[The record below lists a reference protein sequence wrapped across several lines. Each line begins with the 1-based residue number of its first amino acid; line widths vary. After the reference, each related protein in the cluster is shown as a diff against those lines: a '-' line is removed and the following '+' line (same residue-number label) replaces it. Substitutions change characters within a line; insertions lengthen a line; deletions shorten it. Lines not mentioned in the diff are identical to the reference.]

1 MQRNNMLYHRL
12 SSPSQTSSDAAKQIA
27 SQEMW
32 GRPSRY
38 SEIPKV
44 KAYRGAL
51 PPNALGIEFITNVEP
66 DAGSPP
72 MMAYWTG
79 GRENVRLE
87 DGIAKISV
95 EVTYCNSI

>member
-1 MQRNNMLYHRL
+1 MLYHRL
-12 SSPSQTSSDAAKQIA
+12 ASPSQTKLDAEKQIE

-44 KAYRGAL
+44 KAYRDAL
-51 PPNALGIEFITNVEP
+51 PPNAQGIEFITTVEP

-72 MMAYWTG
+72 LMAYWTG

-95 EVTYCNSI
+95 EITYCNSI

>member
-1 MQRNNMLYHRL
+1 MLYHRL
-12 SSPSQTSSDAAKQIA
+12 ASPSQTSLDAAKQIE

-51 PPNALGIEFITNVEP
+51 PPNAQRIEFTTPI
-66 DAGSPP
+66 
-72 MMAYWTG
+72 
-79 GRENVRLE
+79 
-87 DGIAKISV
+87 
-95 EVTYCNSI
+95 

>member
-1 MQRNNMLYHRL
+1 MLYHRL
-12 SSPSQTSSDAAKQIA
+12 ASPSQTKLDAAKQIE

-32 GRPSRY
+32 GKPSRY

-51 PPNALGIEFITNVEP
+51 PPNAQGIEFMATVEP

-72 MMAYWTG
+72 LMAYWTG

-95 EVTYCNSI
+95 EITYCNYI

>member
-1 MQRNNMLYHRL
+1 MLYHRL
-12 SSPSQTSSDAAKQIA
+12 SSPSQTAVDAAKQIE

-38 SEIPKV
+38 SEISKV
-44 KAYRGAL
+44 KAYKGAL
-51 PPNALGIEFITNVEP
+51 PPNAQGIEFTTPIEP
-66 DAGSPP
+66 DPGSPP
-72 MMAYWTG
+72 LMAYWTG

>member
-1 MQRNNMLYHRL
+1 MLYHRL
-12 SSPSQTSSDAAKQIA
+12 ASPSQTKLDAAKQIE

-38 SEIPKV
+38 KIPKV

-51 PPNALGIEFITNVEP
+51 PSNAQGIEFITTVEP

-72 MMAYWTG
+72 LMAYWTG

-95 EVTYCNSI
+95 EITYCNSI